1 MLVRLG
7 VVACLFWLHFAY
19 ATTLKIINIV
29 PFGSS
34 SVKIL
39 FNQEVKKFKEVSLKN
54 FKSYLELEAILTIPK
69 KHYQFSKQSSITIA
83 QFSPKLARVVI
94 SHAPKMTYEVKIL
107 KDKLY
112 VSIVEKKPLVRHQM
126 APKPPKHHALKH
138 PTPKPAPKSIKKE
151 AKEKTPIK
159 HAHSKHAHSPL
170 NERSAKKEIPKK
182 EIPKKEILKKEIL
195 KKEIL
200 KKEIPKKE
208 ILKKE
213 IPKKEILKKEIP
225 KKEIPKKEILKK
237 EILKKEI
244 LKKEILKKEIPKKE
258 ILKKEIPKKE
268 ILKKEIPKKEIPK
281 KEILK
286 KEIPKKEIL
295 KKEILKKEIL
305 KKEIPKKEILKKEI
319 PKKEAENESKN
330 QVFIAEKNDTFIKT
344 KRKKHKK
351 IVLDAGHGGKDC
363 GAMSANLVCEKD
375 IVLEVVKFLHKEL
388 KKRGYSVLLTRD
400 KDIYIDLVGRTELAN
415 RKSADLFISVHAN
428 SIPKHS
434 TSNAHGIETYFLSTA
449 RSERA
454 RKVAEQENKDDVN
467 LMDYFSK
474 SLLLN
479 SLNTQRLIVSNK
491 LAIDVQYGMLQSIR
505 KNYPDVVDGGVREGP
520 FWVLAGALMPS
531 ILIEIGY
538 NSHAIESKRIQ
549 SKPYQKILAKGIA
562 DGIDSFFSKND

>member
-34 SVKIL
+34 SVKIS
-39 FNQEVKKFKEVSLKN
+39 FNQKVKKFKEVSLKN

-69 KHYQFSKQSSITIA
+69 KHYQFSKQSFITIA

-112 VSIVEKKPLVRHQM
+112 VSIVEKKPLNKHQM
-126 APKPPKHHALKH
+126 ALNPPKHHALKH
-138 PTPKPAPKSIKKE
+138 LTPKPAPKSIKKE
-151 AKEKTPIK
+151 AKEKTPTK

-170 NERSAKKEIPKK
+170 NERST
-182 EIPKKEILKKEIL
+182 KKEILKKEIL
-195 KKEIL
+195 KKE
-200 KKEIPKKE
+200 
-208 ILKKE
+208 
-213 IPKKEILKKEIP
+213 
-225 KKEIPKKEILKK
+225 
-237 EILKKEI
+237 
-244 LKKEILKKEIPKKE
+244 
-258 ILKKEIPKKE
+258 
-268 ILKKEIPKKEIPK
+268 
-281 KEILK
+281 
-286 KEIPKKEIL
+286 
-295 KKEILKKEIL
+295 
-305 KKEIPKKEILKKEI
+305 
-319 PKKEAENESKN
+319 AENEGKN
-330 QVFIAEKNDTFIKT
+330 QVFIAEKNDAFIKT
-344 KRKKHKK
+344 KHKKHKK

-400 KDIYIDLVGRTELAN
+400 KDIYIDLVARTELAN

-474 SLLLN
+474 SLFLN
-479 SLNTQRLIVSNK
+479 SLNTQRLIISNK

>member
-1 MLVRLG
+1 M
-7 VVACLFWLHFAY
+7 HFAY
-19 ATTLKIINIV
+19 ATTLKITNIV

-34 SVKIL
+34 SVKIS
-39 FNQEVKKFKEVSLKN
+39 FNQEIKKFKEVSLKN

-94 SHAPKMTYEVKIL
+94 SHAPKMTYEIKIL

-112 VSIVEKKPLVRHQM
+112 VSIVEKKPLTRHQM

-151 AKEKTPIK
+151 AKEVKEKTPTK
-159 HAHSKHAHSPL
+159 HARSKHAHSQL
-170 NERSAKKEIPKK
+170 NERRA
-182 EIPKKEILKKEIL
+182 
-195 KKEIL
+195 
-200 KKEIPKKE
+200 
-208 ILKKE
+208 
-213 IPKKEILKKEIP
+213 
-225 KKEIPKKEILKK
+225 
-237 EILKKEI
+237 
-244 LKKEILKKEIPKKE
+244 
-258 ILKKEIPKKE
+258 
-268 ILKKEIPKKEIPK
+268 
-281 KEILK
+281 
-286 KEIPKKEIL
+286 
-295 KKEILKKEIL
+295 
-305 KKEIPKKEILKKEI
+305 KKEI
-319 PKKEAENESKN
+319 PKKEAENEGKN
-330 QVFIAEKNDTFIKT
+330 QVFIAEKNDAFIKT

-400 KDIYIDLVGRTELAN
+400 KDIYIDLVARTELAN
-415 RKSADLFISVHAN
+415 KKSADLFISVHAN
-428 SIPKHS
+428 SIPKRS

-454 RKVAEQENKDDVN
+454 RKVAEQENKDNVN

-491 LAIDVQYGMLQSIR
+491 LAIDVQYGMLQSVR

>member
-7 VVACLFWLHFAY
+7 VVACLFWLHYAY
-19 ATTLKIINIV
+19 ATTLKITNIV

-34 SVKIL
+34 SVKMV
-39 FNQEVKKFKEVSLKN
+39 FNQEVKKFKEVPLKN

-69 KHYQFSKQSSITIA
+69 KHYQFSKQSFITIA

-94 SHAPKMTYEVKIL
+94 GYDPKMTYEVKIL

-112 VSIVEKKPLVRHQM
+112 VSIMEKKPLIRHQM
-126 APKPPKHHALKH
+126 TPKPPKHHALKH
-138 PTPKPAPKSIKKE
+138 QTPKPIPKPIKKE
-151 AKEKTPIK
+151 AKKTKEKTPTK
-159 HAHSKHAHSPL
+159 HAHSKHVHSPL

-182 EIPKKEILKKEIL
+182 EIPKKEI
-195 KKEIL
+195 
-200 KKEIPKKE
+200 P
-208 ILKKE
+208 
-213 IPKKEILKKEIP
+213 KKEIP
-225 KKEIPKKEILKK
+225 KKEIPKKEI
-237 EILKKEI
+237 
-244 LKKEILKKEIPKKE
+244 P
-258 ILKKEIPKKE
+258 
-268 ILKKEIPKKEIPK
+268 KKEIPKKEIPK
-281 KEILK
+281 KEIPK
-286 KEIPKKEIL
+286 KEIP
-295 KKEILKKEIL
+295 
-305 KKEIPKKEILKKEI
+305 KKEI

-330 QVFIAEKNDTFIKT
+330 QIFIAEKNDTWIKT

-400 KDIYIDLVGRTELAN
+400 KDIYIDLVARTELAN
-415 RKSADLFISVHAN
+415 KKGADLFISVHAN
-428 SIPKHS
+428 SIPKRS

-474 SLLLN
+474 SLFLN

-491 LAIDVQYGMLQSIR
+491 LAIDVQYGMLQSVR

>member
-19 ATTLKIINIV
+19 ATTLKITNIV

-34 SVKIL
+34 SVKVV
-39 FNQEVKKFKEVSLKN
+39 FNQEIKKFKEVPLKN

-94 SHAPKMTYEVKIL
+94 GYAPKMTYEVKIL
-107 KDKLY
+107 KDNLY
-112 VSIVEKKPLVRHQM
+112 ISIVEKKPLIRHQM
-126 APKPPKHHALKH
+126 TLKPPKHHALKH
-138 PTPKPAPKSIKKE
+138 TTPKPTPKPIKKE
-151 AKEKTPIK
+151 AKKSKETKEKTPIK
-159 HAHSKHAHSPL
+159 HARSKHAHSPL

-182 EIPKKEILKKEIL
+182 EIPKKEI
-195 KKEIL
+195 
-200 KKEIPKKE
+200 
-208 ILKKE
+208 
-213 IPKKEILKKEIP
+213 
-225 KKEIPKKEILKK
+225 
-237 EILKKEI
+237 
-244 LKKEILKKEIPKKE
+244 
-258 ILKKEIPKKE
+258 
-268 ILKKEIPKKEIPK
+268 
-281 KEILK
+281 
-286 KEIPKKEIL
+286 
-295 KKEILKKEIL
+295 
-305 KKEIPKKEILKKEI
+305 

-330 QVFIAEKNDTFIKT
+330 QVFIAEKNDTLIKT

-400 KDIYIDLVGRTELAN
+400 KDIYIDLVARTELAN
-415 RKSADLFISVHAN
+415 KKGADLFISVHAN
-428 SIPKHS
+428 SIPKRS

-491 LAIDVQYGMLQSIR
+491 LAIDVQYGMLQSVR

>member
-19 ATTLKIINIV
+19 ATTLKITNIV

-34 SVKIL
+34 SVKIV
-39 FNQEVKKFKEVSLKN
+39 FNQEIKKFKEVSLKN
-54 FKSYLELEAILTIPK
+54 FKSYLELEAVLTIPK
-69 KHYQFSKQSSITIA
+69 KHYQFSKQSSITIV

-94 SHAPKMTYEVKIL
+94 GYAPKMTYEVKIL
-107 KDKLY
+107 KNKLY
-112 VSIVEKKPLVRHQM
+112 VSIVEKKPLIRHQM
-126 APKPPKHHALKH
+126 ALKPPKHHALKH
-138 PTPKPAPKSIKKE
+138 TTPKPAPKPIKKE
-151 AKEKTPIK
+151 AKEVKEKTPTK

-170 NERSAKKEIPKK
+170 NERNA
-182 EIPKKEILKKEIL
+182 
-195 KKEIL
+195 
-200 KKEIPKKE
+200 
-208 ILKKE
+208 
-213 IPKKEILKKEIP
+213 
-225 KKEIPKKEILKK
+225 
-237 EILKKEI
+237 
-244 LKKEILKKEIPKKE
+244 
-258 ILKKEIPKKE
+258 
-268 ILKKEIPKKEIPK
+268 
-281 KEILK
+281 
-286 KEIPKKEIL
+286 
-295 KKEILKKEIL
+295 
-305 KKEIPKKEILKKEI
+305 KKEI

-400 KDIYIDLVGRTELAN
+400 KDIYIDLVARTELAN
-415 RKSADLFISVHAN
+415 KKSADLFISVHAN
-428 SIPKHS
+428 SIPKRS
-434 TSNAHGIETYFLSTA
+434 TSNARGIETYFLSTA

-474 SLLLN
+474 SLFLN

-491 LAIDVQYGMLQSIR
+491 LAIDVQYGMLQSVR

>member
-34 SVKIL
+34 SVKIS
-39 FNQEVKKFKEVSLKN
+39 FNQEIKKFKEVSLKN

-94 SHAPKMTYEVKIL
+94 GYAPKMTYEVKIL

-112 VSIVEKKPLVRHQM
+112 VSIVEKKPLIRHQM

-138 PTPKPAPKSIKKE
+138 PTPKPTPKPIKKE
-151 AKEKTPIK
+151 AKETKEKTPTK
-159 HAHSKHAHSPL
+159 HARSKHTHSQL
-170 NERSAKKEIPKK
+170 NERSA
-182 EIPKKEILKKEIL
+182 
-195 KKEIL
+195 
-200 KKEIPKKE
+200 
-208 ILKKE
+208 
-213 IPKKEILKKEIP
+213 
-225 KKEIPKKEILKK
+225 
-237 EILKKEI
+237 
-244 LKKEILKKEIPKKE
+244 
-258 ILKKEIPKKE
+258 
-268 ILKKEIPKKEIPK
+268 
-281 KEILK
+281 
-286 KEIPKKEIL
+286 
-295 KKEILKKEIL
+295 
-305 KKEIPKKEILKKEI
+305 KKEI

-330 QVFIAEKNDTFIKT
+330 QVFIAEKNDAFIKT

-400 KDIYIDLVGRTELAN
+400 KDIYIDLVARTELAN
-415 RKSADLFISVHAN
+415 KKSADLFISVHAN
-428 SIPKHS
+428 SIPKRS

-491 LAIDVQYGMLQSIR
+491 LAIDVQYGMLQSVR

>member
-7 VVACLFWLHFAY
+7 VVACLFWLHFAC

-138 PTPKPAPKSIKKE
+138 KTPKPAPKSIKKE

-170 NERSAKKEIPKK
+170 NARSS
-182 EIPKKEILKKEIL
+182 
-195 KKEIL
+195 
-200 KKEIPKKE
+200 
-208 ILKKE
+208 
-213 IPKKEILKKEIP
+213 
-225 KKEIPKKEILKK
+225 
-237 EILKKEI
+237 
-244 LKKEILKKEIPKKE
+244 
-258 ILKKEIPKKE
+258 
-268 ILKKEIPKKEIPK
+268 
-281 KEILK
+281 
-286 KEIPKKEIL
+286 
-295 KKEILKKEIL
+295 
-305 KKEIPKKEILKKEI
+305 KKEI

-330 QVFIAEKNDTFIKT
+330 QVFIIEKNDTLIKT

>member
-7 VVACLFWLHFAY
+7 VVACLLWLHFAC

-34 SVKIL
+34 SVKVV
-39 FNQEVKKFKEVSLKN
+39 FNQEIKKFKEVPLKN
-54 FKSYLELEAILTIPK
+54 FKSYLELEAVLTIPK

-94 SHAPKMTYEVKIL
+94 GYAPKMTYEIKVL

-112 VSIVEKKPLVRHQM
+112 ISIVEKKPLIRHQM
-126 APKPPKHHALKH
+126 VLKPPKHHALKH
-138 PTPKPAPKSIKKE
+138 TTPKPTPKPIKKE
-151 AKEKTPIK
+151 AKEVKEKTPTK
-159 HAHSKHAHSPL
+159 HARSKHTHSQW

-182 EIPKKEILKKEIL
+182 ET
-195 KKEIL
+195 
-200 KKEIPKKE
+200 
-208 ILKKE
+208 
-213 IPKKEILKKEIP
+213 
-225 KKEIPKKEILKK
+225 
-237 EILKKEI
+237 
-244 LKKEILKKEIPKKE
+244 
-258 ILKKEIPKKE
+258 
-268 ILKKEIPKKEIPK
+268 
-281 KEILK
+281 
-286 KEIPKKEIL
+286 
-295 KKEILKKEIL
+295 
-305 KKEIPKKEILKKEI
+305 
-319 PKKEAENESKN
+319 ENEGKN
-330 QVFIAEKNDTFIKT
+330 QVFIAEKNDAFIKT

-400 KDIYIDLVGRTELAN
+400 KDIYIDLVARTELAN
-415 RKSADLFISVHAN
+415 KKSADLFISVHAN

-474 SLLLN
+474 SLFLN

-491 LAIDVQYGMLQSIR
+491 LAIDVQYGMLQSVR

>member
-19 ATTLKIINIV
+19 ATTLKITNIV

-34 SVKIL
+34 SVKMV
-39 FNQEVKKFKEVSLKN
+39 FNQEIKKFKEVPLKN
-54 FKSYLELEAILTIPK
+54 FKSYLELEAVLTIPK
-69 KHYQFSKQSSITIA
+69 KHYQFSKQSFITIA

-94 SHAPKMTYEVKIL
+94 GYAPKMTYEIKIL

-112 VSIVEKKPLVRHQM
+112 VSIVEKKPLIRHQM
-126 APKPPKHHALKH
+126 VLKPPKHHALKH
-138 PTPKPAPKSIKKE
+138 PTPKPIKKEAKE
-151 AKEKTPIK
+151 AKEKTPTK
-159 HAHSKHAHSPL
+159 HAHSKHAHSQL

-182 EIPKKEILKKEIL
+182 EIPKKEI
-195 KKEIL
+195 
-200 KKEIPKKE
+200 P
-208 ILKKE
+208 
-213 IPKKEILKKEIP
+213 KKEIP
-225 KKEIPKKEILKK
+225 KKEIP
-237 EILKKEI
+237 
-244 LKKEILKKEIPKKE
+244 
-258 ILKKEIPKKE
+258 
-268 ILKKEIPKKEIPK
+268 
-281 KEILK
+281 
-286 KEIPKKEIL
+286 
-295 KKEILKKEIL
+295 
-305 KKEIPKKEILKKEI
+305 KKEI

-428 SIPKHS
+428 SIPKRS

>member
-7 VVACLFWLHFAY
+7 VVACLFWLHFAC

-54 FKSYLELEAILTIPK
+54 FKSYLELEAVLTIPK
-69 KHYQFSKQSSITIA
+69 KHYQFSKQSFITIA

-94 SHAPKMTYEVKIL
+94 GYAPKMTYEIKIL

-112 VSIVEKKPLVRHQM
+112 VSIVEKKPLIRHQM
-126 APKPPKHHALKH
+126 APKPPKHQTLKH
-138 PTPKPAPKSIKKE
+138 QAPKPTPKPIKKE
-151 AKEKTPIK
+151 AKKSKETKEKTPIK

-182 EIPKKEILKKEIL
+182 EIPKKE
-195 KKEIL
+195 
-200 KKEIPKKE
+200 
-208 ILKKE
+208 
-213 IPKKEILKKEIP
+213 
-225 KKEIPKKEILKK
+225 
-237 EILKKEI
+237 
-244 LKKEILKKEIPKKE
+244 
-258 ILKKEIPKKE
+258 
-268 ILKKEIPKKEIPK
+268 
-281 KEILK
+281 
-286 KEIPKKEIL
+286 
-295 KKEILKKEIL
+295 
-305 KKEIPKKEILKKEI
+305 
-319 PKKEAENESKN
+319 AENESKN
-330 QVFIAEKNDTFIKT
+330 QVFIAEKNDAFIKT

-400 KDIYIDLVGRTELAN
+400 KDIYIDLVARTELAN
-415 RKSADLFISVHAN
+415 KKSADLFISVHAN

>member
-7 VVACLFWLHFAY
+7 VVACLFWLHFAC
-19 ATTLKIINIV
+19 ATTLKITNIV

-34 SVKIL
+34 SVKVV
-39 FNQEVKKFKEVSLKN
+39 FNQEIKKFKEVPLKN

-83 QFSPKLARVVI
+83 QFSPKLVRVVI
-94 SHAPKMTYEVKIL
+94 GYAPKMTYEIKVL

-112 VSIVEKKPLVRHQM
+112 VSIVEKKPLIRHQM
-126 APKPPKHHALKH
+126 VLKPPKHHALKH
-138 PTPKPAPKSIKKE
+138 TTPKPTPKPIKKE
-151 AKEKTPIK
+151 AKKSKETKEKTLIK

-182 EIPKKEILKKEIL
+182 E
-195 KKEIL
+195 
-200 KKEIPKKE
+200 
-208 ILKKE
+208 
-213 IPKKEILKKEIP
+213 
-225 KKEIPKKEILKK
+225 
-237 EILKKEI
+237 
-244 LKKEILKKEIPKKE
+244 
-258 ILKKEIPKKE
+258 
-268 ILKKEIPKKEIPK
+268 
-281 KEILK
+281 
-286 KEIPKKEIL
+286 
-295 KKEILKKEIL
+295 
-305 KKEIPKKEILKKEI
+305 
-319 PKKEAENESKN
+319 AENESKN
-330 QVFIAEKNDTFIKT
+330 QVFIAEKNDTLIKT

-375 IVLEVVKFLHKEL
+375 IVLEVVKFLYKEL

-400 KDIYIDLVGRTELAN
+400 KDIYIDLVARTELAN

>member
-1 MLVRLG
+1 M
-7 VVACLFWLHFAY
+7 HFAC

-34 SVKIL
+34 SVKIS
-39 FNQEVKKFKEVSLKN
+39 FNQEIKKFKEVSLKN

-112 VSIVEKKPLVRHQM
+112 VSIVEKKPLTKHQM
-126 APKPPKHHALKH
+126 APKPPKHQTPKHQTPKH

-151 AKEKTPIK
+151 AKEVKEKTPTK
-159 HAHSKHAHSPL
+159 HAHSKHAHSQL

-182 EIPKKEILKKEIL
+182 EIPKKEI
-195 KKEIL
+195 
-200 KKEIPKKE
+200 P
-208 ILKKE
+208 
-213 IPKKEILKKEIP
+213 KKEIP
-225 KKEIPKKEILKK
+225 KKEIPKKEI
-237 EILKKEI
+237 
-244 LKKEILKKEIPKKE
+244 P
-258 ILKKEIPKKE
+258 
-268 ILKKEIPKKEIPK
+268 
-281 KEILK
+281 
-286 KEIPKKEIL
+286 
-295 KKEILKKEIL
+295 
-305 KKEIPKKEILKKEI
+305 KKEI

-330 QVFIAEKNDTFIKT
+330 QVFIAEKNDAFIKT

-400 KDIYIDLVGRTELAN
+400 KDIYIDLVARTELAN
-415 RKSADLFISVHAN
+415 KKSADLFISVHAN
-428 SIPKHS
+428 SIPKRS

-454 RKVAEQENKDDVN
+454 RKVAEQENKDNVN

>member
-34 SVKIL
+34 SVKIS
-39 FNQEVKKFKEVSLKN
+39 FNQEIKKFKEVSLKN

-94 SHAPKMTYEVKIL
+94 SHAPKMTYEIKIL

-112 VSIVEKKPLVRHQM
+112 VSIVEKKPLIRHQM

-138 PTPKPAPKSIKKE
+138 PTPKPIKKE
-151 AKEKTPIK
+151 AKEKTPTK
-159 HAHSKHAHSPL
+159 HARSKHAHSPL
-170 NERSAKKEIPKK
+170 NERSAKK

-200 KKEIPKKE
+200 KKE
-208 ILKKE
+208 
-213 IPKKEILKKEIP
+213 
-225 KKEIPKKEILKK
+225 
-237 EILKKEI
+237 
-244 LKKEILKKEIPKKE
+244 
-258 ILKKEIPKKE
+258 
-268 ILKKEIPKKEIPK
+268 
-281 KEILK
+281 
-286 KEIPKKEIL
+286 
-295 KKEILKKEIL
+295 
-305 KKEIPKKEILKKEI
+305 
-319 PKKEAENESKN
+319 AENEGRN
-330 QVFIAEKNDTFIKT
+330 QVFIAEKNDAFTKT

>member
-19 ATTLKIINIV
+19 ATTLKITNIV

-34 SVKIL
+34 SVKIS
-39 FNQEVKKFKEVSLKN
+39 FNQEIKKFKEVSLKN

-69 KHYQFSKQSSITIA
+69 KHYQFSKQSFITIA

-126 APKPPKHHALKH
+126 VLKPPKHHALKH
-138 PTPKPAPKSIKKE
+138 QAPKPTPKSIKKE

-159 HAHSKHAHSPL
+159 HVRSKHAHSPL
-170 NERSAKKEIPKK
+170 NEKSA
-182 EIPKKEILKKEIL
+182 
-195 KKEIL
+195 
-200 KKEIPKKE
+200 
-208 ILKKE
+208 
-213 IPKKEILKKEIP
+213 
-225 KKEIPKKEILKK
+225 
-237 EILKKEI
+237 
-244 LKKEILKKEIPKKE
+244 
-258 ILKKEIPKKE
+258 
-268 ILKKEIPKKEIPK
+268 
-281 KEILK
+281 
-286 KEIPKKEIL
+286 
-295 KKEILKKEIL
+295 
-305 KKEIPKKEILKKEI
+305 KKEI

-330 QVFIAEKNDTFIKT
+330 QVFIAEKNDAFIKN

-400 KDIYIDLVGRTELAN
+400 KDIYIDLVRRTELAN

>member
-1 MLVRLG
+1 M
-7 VVACLFWLHFAY
+7 HFAY

-34 SVKIL
+34 SVKIS
-39 FNQEVKKFKEVSLKN
+39 FNQEIKKFKEVSLKN

-83 QFSPKLARVVI
+83 QFNPKLVRVVI

-112 VSIVEKKPLVRHQM
+112 VSIVEKKPLIRHQM
-126 APKPPKHHALKH
+126 APKPPKHHA
-138 PTPKPAPKSIKKE
+138 PKPAPKSIKKE
-151 AKEKTPIK
+151 AKEIKEKTPTK
-159 HAHSKHAHSPL
+159 HARSKHVHSQW
-170 NERSAKKEIPKK
+170 NERSA
-182 EIPKKEILKKEIL
+182 
-195 KKEIL
+195 
-200 KKEIPKKE
+200 
-208 ILKKE
+208 
-213 IPKKEILKKEIP
+213 
-225 KKEIPKKEILKK
+225 
-237 EILKKEI
+237 
-244 LKKEILKKEIPKKE
+244 
-258 ILKKEIPKKE
+258 
-268 ILKKEIPKKEIPK
+268 
-281 KEILK
+281 
-286 KEIPKKEIL
+286 
-295 KKEILKKEIL
+295 
-305 KKEIPKKEILKKEI
+305 KKEI

-330 QVFIAEKNDTFIKT
+330 QVFIAEKNDASIKT
-344 KRKKHKK
+344 KHKKHKK

-400 KDIYIDLVGRTELAN
+400 KDIYIDLVARTELAN
-415 RKSADLFISVHAN
+415 KKSADLFISVHAN
-428 SIPKHS
+428 SIPKRS

-467 LMDYFSK
+467 LMDYFSR

-491 LAIDVQYGMLQSIR
+491 LAIDVQYGMLQSVR

-531 ILIEIGY
+531 TLIEIGY
-538 NSHAIESKRIQ
+538 NSHVIESKRIQ

>member
-1 MLVRLG
+1 M
-7 VVACLFWLHFAY
+7 HFAY

-34 SVKIL
+34 SVKVV

-54 FKSYLELEAILTIPK
+54 FKSYLELEAVLTIPK
-69 KHYQFSKQSSITIA
+69 KHYQFSKQSFITIA
-83 QFSPKLARVVI
+83 QFSPKLVRVVI
-94 SHAPKMTYEVKIL
+94 SHAPKMTYEIKIL

-112 VSIVEKKPLVRHQM
+112 VSIVEKKPLIRHQM
-126 APKPPKHHALKH
+126 VLKPPKHHALKH
-138 PTPKPAPKSIKKE
+138 TTPKPTPKPIKKE
-151 AKEKTPIK
+151 AKKSKETKEKTLIK

-182 EIPKKEILKKEIL
+182 E
-195 KKEIL
+195 
-200 KKEIPKKE
+200 
-208 ILKKE
+208 
-213 IPKKEILKKEIP
+213 
-225 KKEIPKKEILKK
+225 
-237 EILKKEI
+237 
-244 LKKEILKKEIPKKE
+244 
-258 ILKKEIPKKE
+258 
-268 ILKKEIPKKEIPK
+268 
-281 KEILK
+281 
-286 KEIPKKEIL
+286 
-295 KKEILKKEIL
+295 
-305 KKEIPKKEILKKEI
+305 
-319 PKKEAENESKN
+319 AENESKN
-330 QVFIAEKNDTFIKT
+330 QVFIAEKNETLIKT
-344 KRKKHKK
+344 KHKKHKK

-363 GAMSANLVCEKD
+363 GAMSTNLVCEKD

-491 LAIDVQYGMLQSIR
+491 LAIDVQYGMLQSVR

>member
-34 SVKIL
+34 SVKIS
-39 FNQEVKKFKEVSLKN
+39 FNQEIKKFKEVSLKN

-69 KHYQFSKQSSITIA
+69 KHYQFSKQSFITIA

-112 VSIVEKKPLVRHQM
+112 VSIVEKKPLTRHQM
-126 APKPPKHHALKH
+126 APKPPKHRTLKH

-151 AKEKTPIK
+151 AKEIKEKTPTK
-159 HAHSKHAHSPL
+159 HARSRHTHSQL

-182 EIPKKEILKKEIL
+182 E
-195 KKEIL
+195 
-200 KKEIPKKE
+200 
-208 ILKKE
+208 
-213 IPKKEILKKEIP
+213 
-225 KKEIPKKEILKK
+225 
-237 EILKKEI
+237 
-244 LKKEILKKEIPKKE
+244 
-258 ILKKEIPKKE
+258 
-268 ILKKEIPKKEIPK
+268 
-281 KEILK
+281 
-286 KEIPKKEIL
+286 
-295 KKEILKKEIL
+295 
-305 KKEIPKKEILKKEI
+305 
-319 PKKEAENESKN
+319 AENEGKN
-330 QVFIAEKNDTFIKT
+330 QVFIAEKNDAFIKT

-400 KDIYIDLVGRTELAN
+400 KDIYIDLVARTELAN
-415 RKSADLFISVHAN
+415 KKSADLFISVHAN
-428 SIPKHS
+428 SIPKRS

-454 RKVAEQENKDDVN
+454 RKVAEQENKDNVN

>member
-1 MLVRLG
+1 M
-7 VVACLFWLHFAY
+7 HFAC

-34 SVKIL
+34 SVKIS
-39 FNQEVKKFKEVSLKN
+39 FNQEIKKFKEVSLKN

-83 QFSPKLARVVI
+83 QFNPKLARVVI

-112 VSIVEKKPLVRHQM
+112 VSIMEKKPLTRHQM
-126 APKPPKHHALKH
+126 VPKPPKHHALKY
-138 PTPKPAPKSIKKE
+138 PTPKLAPKPIKKE
-151 AKEKTPIK
+151 AKEIKEVKEVKEVKEKTPTK
-159 HAHSKHAHSPL
+159 HARSKHVHSQW

-182 EIPKKEILKKEIL
+182 EIPKKEI
-195 KKEIL
+195 
-200 KKEIPKKE
+200 P
-208 ILKKE
+208 
-213 IPKKEILKKEIP
+213 
-225 KKEIPKKEILKK
+225 
-237 EILKKEI
+237 
-244 LKKEILKKEIPKKE
+244 
-258 ILKKEIPKKE
+258 
-268 ILKKEIPKKEIPK
+268 
-281 KEILK
+281 
-286 KEIPKKEIL
+286 
-295 KKEILKKEIL
+295 
-305 KKEIPKKEILKKEI
+305 KKEI

-330 QVFIAEKNDTFIKT
+330 QVFIAEKNDAFIKN
-344 KRKKHKK
+344 KHKKHKK

-388 KKRGYSVLLTRD
+388 KKRGYSILLTRD
-400 KDIYIDLVGRTELAN
+400 KDIYIDLVARTELAN
-415 RKSADLFISVHAN
+415 KKSADLFISVHAN
-428 SIPKHS
+428 SIPKRS

-454 RKVAEQENKDDVN
+454 RKVAEQENKDNVN

-491 LAIDVQYGMLQSIR
+491 LAIDVQYGMLQSVR

>member
-112 VSIVEKKPLVRHQM
+112 VSIVEKKPLIRHQM
-126 APKPPKHHALKH
+126 APKPPKHHAPKH
-138 PTPKPAPKSIKKE
+138 PTPKPTPKPIKKE

-170 NERSAKKEIPKK
+170 NERSAKKEI
-182 EIPKKEILKKEIL
+182 LKKEIL
-195 KKEIL
+195 
-200 KKEIPKKE
+200 
-208 ILKKE
+208 
-213 IPKKEILKKEIP
+213 
-225 KKEIPKKEILKK
+225 
-237 EILKKEI
+237 
-244 LKKEILKKEIPKKE
+244 
-258 ILKKEIPKKE
+258 
-268 ILKKEIPKKEIPK
+268 
-281 KEILK
+281 
-286 KEIPKKEIL
+286 
-295 KKEILKKEIL
+295 
-305 KKEIPKKEILKKEI
+305 
-319 PKKEAENESKN
+319 KKEAENESKN
-330 QVFIAEKNDTFIKT
+330 QVFIAEKNDTLIKT

-505 KNYPDVVDGGVREGP
+505 KNYLDVVDGGVREGP

>member
-1 MLVRLG
+1 M
-7 VVACLFWLHFAY
+7 HFAY

-34 SVKIL
+34 SVKIS
-39 FNQEVKKFKEVSLKN
+39 FNQEIKKFKEVSLKN

-83 QFSPKLARVVI
+83 QFSPKLVRVVI

-112 VSIVEKKPLVRHQM
+112 VSIVEKKPLTRHQM

-151 AKEKTPIK
+151 AKEVKEKTPTK
-159 HAHSKHAHSPL
+159 HARSKHTHSQL
-170 NERSAKKEIPKK
+170 NERSA
-182 EIPKKEILKKEIL
+182 
-195 KKEIL
+195 
-200 KKEIPKKE
+200 
-208 ILKKE
+208 
-213 IPKKEILKKEIP
+213 
-225 KKEIPKKEILKK
+225 
-237 EILKKEI
+237 
-244 LKKEILKKEIPKKE
+244 
-258 ILKKEIPKKE
+258 
-268 ILKKEIPKKEIPK
+268 
-281 KEILK
+281 
-286 KEIPKKEIL
+286 
-295 KKEILKKEIL
+295 
-305 KKEIPKKEILKKEI
+305 KKEI

-330 QVFIAEKNDTFIKT
+330 QVFIAEKNDTFIKN

-400 KDIYIDLVGRTELAN
+400 KDIYIDLVARTELAN
-415 RKSADLFISVHAN
+415 KKSADLFISVHAN
-428 SIPKHS
+428 SIPKRS

-454 RKVAEQENKDDVN
+454 RKVAEQENKDNVN

>member
-19 ATTLKIINIV
+19 ATTLKITNIV

-54 FKSYLELEAILTIPK
+54 FKSYLELEAVLTIPK

-94 SHAPKMTYEVKIL
+94 GYAPKMTYEIKIL

-112 VSIVEKKPLVRHQM
+112 VSIVEKKPLIRHQM
-126 APKPPKHHALKH
+126 VLKPPKHHALKH
-138 PTPKPAPKSIKKE
+138 QTPKPTPKSIKKE
-151 AKEKTPIK
+151 AKEKTPTK

-182 EIPKKEILKKEIL
+182 E
-195 KKEIL
+195 
-200 KKEIPKKE
+200 
-208 ILKKE
+208 
-213 IPKKEILKKEIP
+213 
-225 KKEIPKKEILKK
+225 
-237 EILKKEI
+237 
-244 LKKEILKKEIPKKE
+244 
-258 ILKKEIPKKE
+258 
-268 ILKKEIPKKEIPK
+268 
-281 KEILK
+281 
-286 KEIPKKEIL
+286 
-295 KKEILKKEIL
+295 
-305 KKEIPKKEILKKEI
+305 
-319 PKKEAENESKN
+319 AENEGKN
-330 QVFIAEKNDTFIKT
+330 QVFIAEKNDAFIKT

-400 KDIYIDLVGRTELAN
+400 KDIYIDLVARTELAN

>member
-7 VVACLFWLHFAY
+7 VVACLFWLHFAC

-34 SVKIL
+34 SVKIS
-39 FNQEVKKFKEVSLKN
+39 FNQEIKKFKEVSLKN

-112 VSIVEKKPLVRHQM
+112 VSIVEKKPLIRHQM
-126 APKPPKHHALKH
+126 APKPPKHRTLKH
-138 PTPKPAPKSIKKE
+138 QAPKPAPKSIKKE
-151 AKEKTPIK
+151 AKEVKEKTPTK
-159 HAHSKHAHSPL
+159 HAHSKHVHSQW
-170 NERSAKKEIPKK
+170 NERSAKKEISKK
-182 EIPKKEILKKEIL
+182 EIS
-195 KKEIL
+195 
-200 KKEIPKKE
+200 
-208 ILKKE
+208 
-213 IPKKEILKKEIP
+213 
-225 KKEIPKKEILKK
+225 
-237 EILKKEI
+237 
-244 LKKEILKKEIPKKE
+244 
-258 ILKKEIPKKE
+258 
-268 ILKKEIPKKEIPK
+268 
-281 KEILK
+281 
-286 KEIPKKEIL
+286 
-295 KKEILKKEIL
+295 
-305 KKEIPKKEILKKEI
+305 
-319 PKKEAENESKN
+319 KKEAENESKN
-330 QVFIAEKNDTFIKT
+330 QVFIAEKNDASIKT
-344 KRKKHKK
+344 KHKKHKK

-400 KDIYIDLVGRTELAN
+400 KDIYIDLVARTELAN
-415 RKSADLFISVHAN
+415 KKSADLFISVHAN
-428 SIPKHS
+428 SIPKRS

-491 LAIDVQYGMLQSIR
+491 LAIDVQYGMLQSVR

>member
-7 VVACLFWLHFAY
+7 VVACLLWLHFAC

-34 SVKIL
+34 SIKVV
-39 FNQEVKKFKEVSLKN
+39 FNQEIKKFKEVPLKN
-54 FKSYLELEAILTIPK
+54 FKSYLELEAVLTIPK

-94 SHAPKMTYEVKIL
+94 GYAPKMTYEIKVL

-112 VSIVEKKPLVRHQM
+112 ISIVEKKPLIRHQM
-126 APKPPKHHALKH
+126 VLKPPKHHALKH
-138 PTPKPAPKSIKKE
+138 TTPKPTPKPIKKE
-151 AKEKTPIK
+151 AKKSKETKGKTPTK
-159 HAHSKHAHSPL
+159 HARSKHAHSPL
-170 NERSAKKEIPKK
+170 NERSA
-182 EIPKKEILKKEIL
+182 
-195 KKEIL
+195 
-200 KKEIPKKE
+200 
-208 ILKKE
+208 
-213 IPKKEILKKEIP
+213 
-225 KKEIPKKEILKK
+225 
-237 EILKKEI
+237 
-244 LKKEILKKEIPKKE
+244 
-258 ILKKEIPKKE
+258 
-268 ILKKEIPKKEIPK
+268 
-281 KEILK
+281 
-286 KEIPKKEIL
+286 
-295 KKEILKKEIL
+295 
-305 KKEIPKKEILKKEI
+305 KKEI

-415 RKSADLFISVHAN
+415 KKSADLFISVHAN

-474 SLLLN
+474 SLFLN

-491 LAIDVQYGMLQSIR
+491 LAIDVQYGMLQSVR

>member
-7 VVACLFWLHFAY
+7 VVACLLWLHFAC

-34 SVKIL
+34 SVKIS
-39 FNQEVKKFKEVSLKN
+39 FNQEVKKFKEVPLKN

-69 KHYQFSKQSSITIA
+69 KHYQFSKQSFITIA

-94 SHAPKMTYEVKIL
+94 SHAPKMTYEIKIL

-112 VSIVEKKPLVRHQM
+112 VSIVEKKPLVRHKM

-138 PTPKPAPKSIKKE
+138 PTPKPTPKSIKKEAKE

-170 NERSAKKEIPKK
+170 NERSAKKEI
-182 EIPKKEILKKEIL
+182 L
-195 KKEIL
+195 
-200 KKEIPKKE
+200 
-208 ILKKE
+208 
-213 IPKKEILKKEIP
+213 
-225 KKEIPKKEILKK
+225 
-237 EILKKEI
+237 
-244 LKKEILKKEIPKKE
+244 
-258 ILKKEIPKKE
+258 
-268 ILKKEIPKKEIPK
+268 
-281 KEILK
+281 
-286 KEIPKKEIL
+286 
-295 KKEILKKEIL
+295 
-305 KKEIPKKEILKKEI
+305 
-319 PKKEAENESKN
+319 KKEAENESKN

-400 KDIYIDLVGRTELAN
+400 KDIYIDLVARTELAN

>member
-7 VVACLFWLHFAY
+7 VVACLFWLHFAC

-34 SVKIL
+34 SVKIS
-39 FNQEVKKFKEVSLKN
+39 FNQEIKKFKEVSLKN

-83 QFSPKLARVVI
+83 QFSPKLVRVVI

-112 VSIVEKKPLVRHQM
+112 VSIVEKKPLTRHQM
-126 APKPPKHHALKH
+126 APKPPKHRTLKH
-138 PTPKPAPKSIKKE
+138 PTPKPTLKSIKKE
-151 AKEKTPIK
+151 AKEKTPTK
-159 HAHSKHAHSPL
+159 HARSKHTHSQL

-182 EIPKKEILKKEIL
+182 EIPKKEI
-195 KKEIL
+195 
-200 KKEIPKKE
+200 P
-208 ILKKE
+208 
-213 IPKKEILKKEIP
+213 KKEIP
-225 KKEIPKKEILKK
+225 KKEIPKKEI
-237 EILKKEI
+237 
-244 LKKEILKKEIPKKE
+244 P
-258 ILKKEIPKKE
+258 
-268 ILKKEIPKKEIPK
+268 KKEIPKKEIPK
-281 KEILK
+281 KEIPK
-286 KEIPKKEIL
+286 KEIPKKEIP
-295 KKEILKKEIL
+295 
-305 KKEIPKKEILKKEI
+305 KKEIPKKEIPKKEI

-400 KDIYIDLVGRTELAN
+400 KDIYIDLVARTELAN
-415 RKSADLFISVHAN
+415 KKSADLFISVHAN
-428 SIPKHS
+428 SIPKRS

-454 RKVAEQENKDDVN
+454 RKVAEQENKDNVN

-491 LAIDVQYGMLQSIR
+491 LAIDVQYGMLQSVR

>member
-7 VVACLFWLHFAY
+7 VVACLFWLHYAY
-19 ATTLKIINIV
+19 ATTLKITNVV

-34 SVKIL
+34 SIKMV

-69 KHYQFSKQSSITIA
+69 KHYQFSKQSFITIA

-94 SHAPKMTYEVKIL
+94 GYAPKMTYEVKIL

-112 VSIVEKKPLVRHQM
+112 ISIVEKKPLARHQIT
-126 APKPPKHHALKH
+126 PKPPKHHALKH
-138 PTPKPAPKSIKKE
+138 QVPKPTPKPIKKE
-151 AKEKTPIK
+151 AKEKTTK
-159 HAHSKHAHSPL
+159 HAHSKQTHSPL

-182 EIPKKEILKKEIL
+182 E
-195 KKEIL
+195 
-200 KKEIPKKE
+200 
-208 ILKKE
+208 
-213 IPKKEILKKEIP
+213 
-225 KKEIPKKEILKK
+225 
-237 EILKKEI
+237 
-244 LKKEILKKEIPKKE
+244 
-258 ILKKEIPKKE
+258 
-268 ILKKEIPKKEIPK
+268 
-281 KEILK
+281 
-286 KEIPKKEIL
+286 
-295 KKEILKKEIL
+295 
-305 KKEIPKKEILKKEI
+305 
-319 PKKEAENESKN
+319 AENESKN
-330 QVFIAEKNDTFIKT
+330 QIFIAEKNDTWIKT

-400 KDIYIDLVGRTELAN
+400 KDIYIDLVARTELAN
-415 RKSADLFISVHAN
+415 KKSADLFISVHAN
-428 SIPKHS
+428 SIPKRS

-474 SLLLN
+474 SLFLN

-491 LAIDVQYGMLQSIR
+491 LAIDVQYGMLQSVR
-505 KNYPDVVDGGVREGP
+505 KNYPNVVDGGVREGP

>member
-1 MLVRLG
+1 M
-7 VVACLFWLHFAY
+7 HFAC

-34 SVKIL
+34 SVKIS
-39 FNQEVKKFKEVSLKN
+39 FNQEIKKFKEVSLKN

-83 QFSPKLARVVI
+83 QFNPKLARVVI

-112 VSIVEKKPLVRHQM
+112 VSIVEKKPLTRHQM
-126 APKPPKHHALKH
+126 APKPPKHHVVLKH
-138 PTPKPAPKSIKKE
+138 QTPKPAPKSIKKE
-151 AKEKTPIK
+151 AKEIKEKTPTK
-159 HAHSKHAHSPL
+159 HARSKHTHSQL

-182 EIPKKEILKKEIL
+182 EIPKKEI
-195 KKEIL
+195 
-200 KKEIPKKE
+200 P
-208 ILKKE
+208 
-213 IPKKEILKKEIP
+213 
-225 KKEIPKKEILKK
+225 
-237 EILKKEI
+237 
-244 LKKEILKKEIPKKE
+244 
-258 ILKKEIPKKE
+258 
-268 ILKKEIPKKEIPK
+268 
-281 KEILK
+281 
-286 KEIPKKEIL
+286 
-295 KKEILKKEIL
+295 
-305 KKEIPKKEILKKEI
+305 KKEI

-330 QVFIAEKNDTFIKT
+330 QVFIAERNDVFIKT

-400 KDIYIDLVGRTELAN
+400 KDIYIDLVARTELAN
-415 RKSADLFISVHAN
+415 KKSADLFISVHAN
-428 SIPKHS
+428 SIPKRS

-454 RKVAEQENKDDVN
+454 RKVAEQENKDNVN

>member
-19 ATTLKIINIV
+19 ATTLKITNIV

-39 FNQEVKKFKEVSLKN
+39 FNQEIKKFKEVPLKN
-54 FKSYLELEAILTIPK
+54 FKSYLELEAVLTIPK
-69 KHYQFSKQSSITIA
+69 KHYQFSKQSFITIA

-112 VSIVEKKPLVRHQM
+112 VSIVEKKPLSRHQM
-126 APKPPKHHALKH
+126 VLKPPKHHALKH
-138 PTPKPAPKSIKKE
+138 TTPKPTPKPIKKE
-151 AKEKTPIK
+151 AKKSKETKEKTLIK

-182 EIPKKEILKKEIL
+182 E
-195 KKEIL
+195 
-200 KKEIPKKE
+200 
-208 ILKKE
+208 
-213 IPKKEILKKEIP
+213 
-225 KKEIPKKEILKK
+225 
-237 EILKKEI
+237 
-244 LKKEILKKEIPKKE
+244 
-258 ILKKEIPKKE
+258 
-268 ILKKEIPKKEIPK
+268 
-281 KEILK
+281 
-286 KEIPKKEIL
+286 
-295 KKEILKKEIL
+295 
-305 KKEIPKKEILKKEI
+305 
-319 PKKEAENESKN
+319 AENESKN
-330 QVFIAEKNDTFIKT
+330 PIFIAEKNDTFIKT

-400 KDIYIDLVGRTELAN
+400 KDIYIDLVARTELAN
-415 RKSADLFISVHAN
+415 KKSADLFISVHAN

-479 SLNTQRLIVSNK
+479 SFNTQRLIVSNK

>member
-7 VVACLFWLHFAY
+7 VVACLFWLHYAY
-19 ATTLKIINIV
+19 ATTLKITNIV

-34 SVKIL
+34 SVKMV
-39 FNQEVKKFKEVSLKN
+39 FNQEIKKFKEVPLKN
-54 FKSYLELEAILTIPK
+54 FKSYLELEAVLTIPK
-69 KHYQFSKQSSITIA
+69 KHYQFSQQSFITIA

-94 SHAPKMTYEVKIL
+94 GYTPKMTYEVKTL

-112 VSIVEKKPLVRHQM
+112 VSIVEKKPLMGHQTT
-126 APKPPKHHALKH
+126 PKPPKHTAIK
-138 PTPKPAPKSIKKE
+138 PTPKVVKKE
-151 AKEKTPIK
+151 TKETKKTKEIKEKTPHK

-182 EIPKKEILKKEIL
+182 EV
-195 KKEIL
+195 
-200 KKEIPKKE
+200 
-208 ILKKE
+208 
-213 IPKKEILKKEIP
+213 
-225 KKEIPKKEILKK
+225 
-237 EILKKEI
+237 
-244 LKKEILKKEIPKKE
+244 
-258 ILKKEIPKKE
+258 
-268 ILKKEIPKKEIPK
+268 
-281 KEILK
+281 
-286 KEIPKKEIL
+286 
-295 KKEILKKEIL
+295 
-305 KKEIPKKEILKKEI
+305 
-319 PKKEAENESKN
+319 ENENKN
-330 QVFIAEKNDTFIKT
+330 QVFIEQNNDTWIKT

-400 KDIYIDLVGRTELAN
+400 KDIYIDLVARTELAN
-415 RKSADLFISVHAN
+415 KKNADLFISVHAN

>member
-7 VVACLFWLHFAY
+7 VVACLFWLHFAC

-34 SVKIL
+34 SVKIS
-39 FNQEVKKFKEVSLKN
+39 FNQEIKKFKEVSLKN

-69 KHYQFSKQSSITIA
+69 KHYQFSKQSFITIA

-112 VSIVEKKPLVRHQM
+112 VSIVEKKPLSRHQM

-151 AKEKTPIK
+151 AKEIKEKTPTK
-159 HAHSKHAHSPL
+159 HARSKHTHSQL
-170 NERSAKKEIPKK
+170 NERSA
-182 EIPKKEILKKEIL
+182 
-195 KKEIL
+195 
-200 KKEIPKKE
+200 
-208 ILKKE
+208 
-213 IPKKEILKKEIP
+213 
-225 KKEIPKKEILKK
+225 
-237 EILKKEI
+237 
-244 LKKEILKKEIPKKE
+244 
-258 ILKKEIPKKE
+258 
-268 ILKKEIPKKEIPK
+268 
-281 KEILK
+281 
-286 KEIPKKEIL
+286 
-295 KKEILKKEIL
+295 
-305 KKEIPKKEILKKEI
+305 KKEI

-400 KDIYIDLVGRTELAN
+400 KDIYIDLVARTELAN
-415 RKSADLFISVHAN
+415 KKSADLFISVHAN
-428 SIPKHS
+428 SIPKRS

-454 RKVAEQENKDDVN
+454 RKVAEQENKDNVN

>member
-7 VVACLFWLHFAY
+7 VVACLLWLHFAY
-19 ATTLKIINIV
+19 ATTLKITNIV

-39 FNQEVKKFKEVSLKN
+39 FNQEIKKFKEVPLKN

-69 KHYQFSKQSSITIA
+69 KHYQFSKQSFITIA

-112 VSIVEKKPLVRHQM
+112 VSIVEKKPLTRHQM
-126 APKPPKHHALKH
+126 VLKPPKHHALKH
-138 PTPKPAPKSIKKE
+138 PTPKLAPKSIKKE
-151 AKEKTPIK
+151 AKEKTLIK
-159 HAHSKHAHSPL
+159 HAHSKHTHSPL
-170 NERSAKKEIPKK
+170 NERSA
-182 EIPKKEILKKEIL
+182 
-195 KKEIL
+195 
-200 KKEIPKKE
+200 
-208 ILKKE
+208 
-213 IPKKEILKKEIP
+213 
-225 KKEIPKKEILKK
+225 
-237 EILKKEI
+237 
-244 LKKEILKKEIPKKE
+244 
-258 ILKKEIPKKE
+258 
-268 ILKKEIPKKEIPK
+268 
-281 KEILK
+281 
-286 KEIPKKEIL
+286 
-295 KKEILKKEIL
+295 
-305 KKEIPKKEILKKEI
+305 KKEI

-330 QVFIAEKNDTFIKT
+330 QVFIAEKNDTLIKT

-363 GAMSANLVCEKD
+363 GAMSVNLVCEKD

-400 KDIYIDLVGRTELAN
+400 KDIYIDLVARTELAN
-415 RKSADLFISVHAN
+415 KKSADLFISVHAN

-491 LAIDVQYGMLQSIR
+491 LAIDVQYGMLQSVR

>member
-7 VVACLFWLHFAY
+7 VVACLFWLHYAY
-19 ATTLKIINIV
+19 ATTLKITNIV

-34 SVKIL
+34 SVKMV
-39 FNQEVKKFKEVSLKN
+39 FNQEIKKFKEVPLKN
-54 FKSYLELEAILTIPK
+54 FKSYLELEAILTTPK
-69 KHYQFSKQSSITIA
+69 KHYQFSKQSFITIA

-94 SHAPKMTYEVKIL
+94 GYDPKMTYEVKIL

-112 VSIVEKKPLVRHQM
+112 VSIMEKKPLIKHQM
-126 APKPPKHHALKH
+126 TPKPPKHHALKH
-138 PTPKPAPKSIKKE
+138 QTLKPTPKPIKKE
-151 AKEKTPIK
+151 AKKTKEKTSTK

-182 EIPKKEILKKEIL
+182 E
-195 KKEIL
+195 
-200 KKEIPKKE
+200 
-208 ILKKE
+208 
-213 IPKKEILKKEIP
+213 
-225 KKEIPKKEILKK
+225 
-237 EILKKEI
+237 
-244 LKKEILKKEIPKKE
+244 
-258 ILKKEIPKKE
+258 
-268 ILKKEIPKKEIPK
+268 
-281 KEILK
+281 
-286 KEIPKKEIL
+286 
-295 KKEILKKEIL
+295 
-305 KKEIPKKEILKKEI
+305 
-319 PKKEAENESKN
+319 AENESKN
-330 QVFIAEKNDTFIKT
+330 QIFIAEKNDTWIKT

-400 KDIYIDLVGRTELAN
+400 KDIYIDLVARTELAN
-415 RKSADLFISVHAN
+415 KKSADLFISVHAN
-428 SIPKHS
+428 SIPKRS

-474 SLLLN
+474 SLFLN

-491 LAIDVQYGMLQSIR
+491 LAIDVQYGMLQSVR

>member
-1 MLVRLG
+1 M
-7 VVACLFWLHFAY
+7 HFAY

-94 SHAPKMTYEVKIL
+94 SHAPKMTYEIKIL

-112 VSIVEKKPLVRHQM
+112 VSIVEKKPLNKHQM
-126 APKPPKHHALKH
+126 APKTPKHHALKH

-151 AKEKTPIK
+151 TKEKTPIK
-159 HAHSKHAHSPL
+159 HAHSKHVHSPL
-170 NERSAKKEIPKK
+170 NERSA
-182 EIPKKEILKKEIL
+182 
-195 KKEIL
+195 
-200 KKEIPKKE
+200 
-208 ILKKE
+208 
-213 IPKKEILKKEIP
+213 
-225 KKEIPKKEILKK
+225 
-237 EILKKEI
+237 
-244 LKKEILKKEIPKKE
+244 
-258 ILKKEIPKKE
+258 
-268 ILKKEIPKKEIPK
+268 
-281 KEILK
+281 
-286 KEIPKKEIL
+286 
-295 KKEILKKEIL
+295 
-305 KKEIPKKEILKKEI
+305 KKEI

-330 QVFIAEKNDTFIKT
+330 QVFIAEKNDAFIKT

-400 KDIYIDLVGRTELAN
+400 KDIYIDLVARTELAN

-538 NSHAIESKRIQ
+538 NSHAIESRRIQ

-562 DGIDSFFSKND
+562 DGIDSFFSKNDLGND

>member
-19 ATTLKIINIV
+19 ATTLKITNIV

-34 SVKIL
+34 SVKIS
-39 FNQEVKKFKEVSLKN
+39 FNQEIKKFKEVSLKN

-94 SHAPKMTYEVKIL
+94 GYAPKMTYEVKIL
-107 KDKLY
+107 KDNLY
-112 VSIVEKKPLVRHQM
+112 ISIVEKKPLIRHQM
-126 APKPPKHHALKH
+126 TPKPPKHHALKH
-138 PTPKPAPKSIKKE
+138 PTPKPTPKPIKKEAKE
-151 AKEKTPIK
+151 AKEKTPTK

-182 EIPKKEILKKEIL
+182 EIPKKEI
-195 KKEIL
+195 
-200 KKEIPKKE
+200 
-208 ILKKE
+208 
-213 IPKKEILKKEIP
+213 
-225 KKEIPKKEILKK
+225 
-237 EILKKEI
+237 
-244 LKKEILKKEIPKKE
+244 
-258 ILKKEIPKKE
+258 
-268 ILKKEIPKKEIPK
+268 
-281 KEILK
+281 
-286 KEIPKKEIL
+286 
-295 KKEILKKEIL
+295 
-305 KKEIPKKEILKKEI
+305 

-330 QVFIAEKNDTFIKT
+330 QVFIIEKNDTLIKT

-400 KDIYIDLVGRTELAN
+400 KDIYIDLVARTELAN
-415 RKSADLFISVHAN
+415 KKSADLFISVHAN

-491 LAIDVQYGMLQSIR
+491 LAIDVQYGMLQSVR

>member
-1 MLVRLG
+1 M
-7 VVACLFWLHFAY
+7 HFAY

-34 SVKIL
+34 SVKIS
-39 FNQEVKKFKEVSLKN
+39 FNQEIKKFKEVSLKN

-112 VSIVEKKPLVRHQM
+112 VSIVEKKPLTRHQM
-126 APKPPKHHALKH
+126 VPKPPKHHALKH
-138 PTPKPAPKSIKKE
+138 PIPKPAPKSIKKE
-151 AKEKTPIK
+151 AKEVKEKTPTK
-159 HAHSKHAHSPL
+159 HAHSKHTHSQL
-170 NERSAKKEIPKK
+170 NERSA
-182 EIPKKEILKKEIL
+182 
-195 KKEIL
+195 
-200 KKEIPKKE
+200 
-208 ILKKE
+208 
-213 IPKKEILKKEIP
+213 
-225 KKEIPKKEILKK
+225 
-237 EILKKEI
+237 
-244 LKKEILKKEIPKKE
+244 
-258 ILKKEIPKKE
+258 
-268 ILKKEIPKKEIPK
+268 
-281 KEILK
+281 
-286 KEIPKKEIL
+286 
-295 KKEILKKEIL
+295 
-305 KKEIPKKEILKKEI
+305 KKEI

-330 QVFIAEKNDTFIKT
+330 QVFIAEKNDAFIKT

-400 KDIYIDLVGRTELAN
+400 KDIYIDLVARTELAN
-415 RKSADLFISVHAN
+415 KKSADLFISVHAN
-428 SIPKHS
+428 SIPKRS

-467 LMDYFSK
+467 LMDYFSR

-479 SLNTQRLIVSNK
+479 SLNTQRLIISNK

>member
-7 VVACLFWLHFAY
+7 VVACLFWLHFAC

-39 FNQEVKKFKEVSLKN
+39 FNQEVKKFKEVPLKN
-54 FKSYLELEAILTIPK
+54 FKSYLELEAVLTIPK

-83 QFSPKLARVVI
+83 QFSPKLVRVVI
-94 SHAPKMTYEVKIL
+94 SHAPKMTYEIKIL

-112 VSIVEKKPLVRHQM
+112 VSIVEKKPLIRHQM
-126 APKPPKHHALKH
+126 APKPPKHHVLKH
-138 PTPKPAPKSIKKE
+138 PTPKPAPKSIKKEAKE

-182 EIPKKEILKKEIL
+182 E
-195 KKEIL
+195 
-200 KKEIPKKE
+200 
-208 ILKKE
+208 
-213 IPKKEILKKEIP
+213 
-225 KKEIPKKEILKK
+225 
-237 EILKKEI
+237 
-244 LKKEILKKEIPKKE
+244 
-258 ILKKEIPKKE
+258 
-268 ILKKEIPKKEIPK
+268 
-281 KEILK
+281 
-286 KEIPKKEIL
+286 
-295 KKEILKKEIL
+295 
-305 KKEIPKKEILKKEI
+305 
-319 PKKEAENESKN
+319 AENESKN
-330 QVFIAEKNDTFIKT
+330 QVFIAEKNDAFSKT

-400 KDIYIDLVGRTELAN
+400 KDIYIDLVARTELAN
-415 RKSADLFISVHAN
+415 KKSADLFISVHAN

-491 LAIDVQYGMLQSIR
+491 LAIDVQYGMLQSVR

>member
-7 VVACLFWLHFAY
+7 VVACLFWLHFAC
-19 ATTLKIINIV
+19 ATTLKITNIV

-39 FNQEVKKFKEVSLKN
+39 FNQEIKKFKEVPLKN

-69 KHYQFSKQSSITIA
+69 KHYQFSKQSFITIA

-94 SHAPKMTYEVKIL
+94 GYAPKMTYEIKIL

-112 VSIVEKKPLVRHQM
+112 VSIVEKKPLIRHQM
-126 APKPPKHHALKH
+126 ALKPPKHHALKH
-138 PTPKPAPKSIKKE
+138 QTPKPVPKSIKKE
-151 AKEKTPIK
+151 AKKSKETKEKTPIK
-159 HAHSKHAHSPL
+159 HVHSKHAHSPL

-182 EIPKKEILKKEIL
+182 E
-195 KKEIL
+195 
-200 KKEIPKKE
+200 
-208 ILKKE
+208 
-213 IPKKEILKKEIP
+213 
-225 KKEIPKKEILKK
+225 
-237 EILKKEI
+237 
-244 LKKEILKKEIPKKE
+244 
-258 ILKKEIPKKE
+258 
-268 ILKKEIPKKEIPK
+268 
-281 KEILK
+281 
-286 KEIPKKEIL
+286 
-295 KKEILKKEIL
+295 
-305 KKEIPKKEILKKEI
+305 
-319 PKKEAENESKN
+319 AENEGKN
-330 QVFIAEKNDTFIKT
+330 QVFIAEKNETLIKT

-400 KDIYIDLVGRTELAN
+400 KDIYIDLVARTELAN
-415 RKSADLFISVHAN
+415 KKGADLFISVHAN
-428 SIPKHS
+428 SIPKRS

-474 SLLLN
+474 SLFLN
-479 SLNTQRLIVSNK
+479 SLNTQRLIISNK

>member
-1 MLVRLG
+1 MRLG
-7 VVACLFWLHFAY
+7 VIACLFWLHFAY

-34 SVKIL
+34 SVKIS
-39 FNQEVKKFKEVSLKN
+39 FNQEIKKFKEVSLKN

-83 QFSPKLARVVI
+83 QFSPKLVRVVI

-112 VSIVEKKPLVRHQM
+112 VSIVEKKPLSRHQM

-138 PTPKPAPKSIKKE
+138 PTPKPASKSIKKE
-151 AKEKTPIK
+151 AKEIKEKTPTK
-159 HAHSKHAHSPL
+159 HARSKHTHSQL
-170 NERSAKKEIPKK
+170 NERSA
-182 EIPKKEILKKEIL
+182 
-195 KKEIL
+195 
-200 KKEIPKKE
+200 
-208 ILKKE
+208 
-213 IPKKEILKKEIP
+213 
-225 KKEIPKKEILKK
+225 
-237 EILKKEI
+237 
-244 LKKEILKKEIPKKE
+244 
-258 ILKKEIPKKE
+258 
-268 ILKKEIPKKEIPK
+268 
-281 KEILK
+281 
-286 KEIPKKEIL
+286 
-295 KKEILKKEIL
+295 
-305 KKEIPKKEILKKEI
+305 KKEI

-330 QVFIAEKNDTFIKT
+330 QVFIAEKNDASIKT

-400 KDIYIDLVGRTELAN
+400 KDIYIDLVARTELAN
-415 RKSADLFISVHAN
+415 KKSADLFISVHAN
-428 SIPKHS
+428 SIPKRS

>member
-1 MLVRLG
+1 M
-7 VVACLFWLHFAY
+7 HFAY

-34 SVKIL
+34 SVKIS
-39 FNQEVKKFKEVSLKN
+39 FNQEIKKFKEVSLKN

-83 QFSPKLARVVI
+83 QFNPKLARVVI

-112 VSIVEKKPLVRHQM
+112 VSIVEKKPLAKHQM

-138 PTPKPAPKSIKKE
+138 PTPKPTPKSIKKE
-151 AKEKTPIK
+151 AKEAKEKTPTK
-159 HAHSKHAHSPL
+159 HARSKHAHSQW

-182 EIPKKEILKKEIL
+182 E
-195 KKEIL
+195 
-200 KKEIPKKE
+200 
-208 ILKKE
+208 
-213 IPKKEILKKEIP
+213 
-225 KKEIPKKEILKK
+225 
-237 EILKKEI
+237 
-244 LKKEILKKEIPKKE
+244 
-258 ILKKEIPKKE
+258 
-268 ILKKEIPKKEIPK
+268 
-281 KEILK
+281 
-286 KEIPKKEIL
+286 
-295 KKEILKKEIL
+295 
-305 KKEIPKKEILKKEI
+305 
-319 PKKEAENESKN
+319 AEKESKN
-330 QVFIAEKNDTFIKT
+330 QVFIAEKNDASIKT

-400 KDIYIDLVGRTELAN
+400 KDIYIDLVARTELAN
-415 RKSADLFISVHAN
+415 KKSADLFISVHAN
-428 SIPKHS
+428 SIPKRS

-454 RKVAEQENKDDVN
+454 RKVAEQENKDNVS

>member
-1 MLVRLG
+1 M
-7 VVACLFWLHFAY
+7 HFAY

-34 SVKIL
+34 NVKIS
-39 FNQEVKKFKEVSLKN
+39 FNQEIKKFKEVSLKN

-94 SHAPKMTYEVKIL
+94 SHAPKMTYEIKIL

-112 VSIVEKKPLVRHQM
+112 VSIVEKKPLAKHQM
-126 APKPPKHHALKH
+126 VPKPPKHRTLKH

-151 AKEKTPIK
+151 IKEIKEKTPTK
-159 HAHSKHAHSPL
+159 HARSKHTHSQL
-170 NERSAKKEIPKK
+170 NERSA
-182 EIPKKEILKKEIL
+182 
-195 KKEIL
+195 
-200 KKEIPKKE
+200 
-208 ILKKE
+208 
-213 IPKKEILKKEIP
+213 
-225 KKEIPKKEILKK
+225 
-237 EILKKEI
+237 
-244 LKKEILKKEIPKKE
+244 
-258 ILKKEIPKKE
+258 
-268 ILKKEIPKKEIPK
+268 
-281 KEILK
+281 
-286 KEIPKKEIL
+286 
-295 KKEILKKEIL
+295 
-305 KKEIPKKEILKKEI
+305 KKEI

-400 KDIYIDLVGRTELAN
+400 KDIYIDLVARTELAN
-415 RKSADLFISVHAN
+415 KKSADLFISVHAN
-428 SIPKHS
+428 SIPKRS

-491 LAIDVQYGMLQSIR
+491 LAIDVQYGMLQSVR